1 MTNHPLEQ
9 EELMAY
15 LDGELSAS
23 QAAAASDH
31 LESCAECR
39 DLAADLQSVS
49 RRLMAWQIEPS
60 GSANLEA
67 IDAALEE
74 RAKKPLP
81 AAGIRWNWFGNPAGR
96 RLMMSG
102 GLAAAAVVVVL
113 IWGTMMSPHS
123 AIRSEKSVMEGL
135 PSPPN
140 QQPSI
145 PSVGRV
151 RDYSQSTK
159 NTYSGGSSSKSKST
173 ENKPTNS
180 DELFES
186 STGSASVAVSSYVSP
201 GGALSPPPPPPLPL
215 PQKEGAGILA
225 NDQFSSDP
233 KQTPTDDARANQRAR
248 AAAPAAIKQDLVT
261 RGPMIIHI
269 AQLTLTTREFDKVPA
284 EVDAILKL
292 HHGYAGDLV
301 VNTQAGAARSMMGA
315 LRVPATEL
323 DTMLNDLK
331 RLGRVERVYQ
341 NGEEVSQRYVDL
353 EARLANARN
362 TERRLTDI
370 LRERTGKLAD
380 VLAVEESISTARG
393 EIEQM
398 EAERKAMVNQVDYA
412 TIQLSITEE
421 YKASLEPVPVTT
433 GRRISNAGVEGYHN
447 LVEGV
452 ISLVLVFV
460 SAGPSLIFWGLLLF
474 FPVRMIWKKVRL
486 RAAAA

>member
-1 MTNHPLEQ
+1 
-9 EELMAY
+9 MAY

-49 RRLMAWQIEPS
+49 RRLMAWQVEPS
-60 GSANLEA
+60 RSANLEA

-123 AIRSEKSVMEGL
+123 AIRSEKSVMEG
-135 PSPPN
+135 
-140 QQPSI
+140 
-145 PSVGRV
+145 
-151 RDYSQSTK
+151 
-159 NTYSGGSSSKSKST
+159 
-173 ENKPTNS
+173 
-180 DELFES
+180 
-186 STGSASVAVSSYVSP
+186 YVSP
-201 GGALSPPPPPPLPL
+201 PQQPATPSGGPGRRPDTYSSNYDYRGGRSNKPKSAEDKPAGTASKTPESGAVVFSQLTAAPEVTPLASPPPLPL
-215 PQKEGAGILA
+215 PQEDSKDFGGLGQGTAGKL
-225 NDQFSSDP
+225 
-233 KQTPTDDARANQRAR
+233 TPDDDVRANARSR
-248 AAAPAAIKQDLVT
+248 AAAPSALKQDLAGH
-261 RGPMIIHI
+261 GPMIIHT
-269 AQLTLTTREFDKVPA
+269 AQLTLTTREFDKSRT
-284 EVDAILKL
+284 EVESILKL
-292 HHGYAGDLV
+292 HHGYAGELN
-301 VNTQAGAARSMMGA
+301 VNTPAGAARSLNGT

-323 DTMLNDLK
+323 DAMLNDLK
-331 RLGRVERVYQ
+331 RLGRVEHESQ
-341 NGEEVSQRYVDL
+341 GGEEVTARYVDL

-380 VLAVEESISTARG
+380 VLAVEESISTTRG

-398 EAERKAMVNQVDYA
+398 EAERKTMANQVDYA
-412 TIQLSITEE
+412 TLEVTITEE
-421 YKASLEPVPVTT
+421 YKAALQVVPVTT
-433 GRRISNAGVEGYHN
+433 WTRISNAGVEGYHN

-460 SAGPSLIFWGLLLF
+460 SAGPSLIFWGFLLF